1 MNFAR
6 VVDVIAAA
14 MPAWR
19 PPPKLSLS
27 EWADRYFY
35 LSAGMAAEP
44 GRWHTLPYQKAI
56 MDAITD
62 PHVKRVTLIKSAR
75 VGGTLMANA
84 AIGYFMHQDP
94 APILYVL
101 PTVENAEGHSKDTV
115 APMLRDVPVLAAM
128 KFADGEDNG
137 PKGSGNTIRHKIFP
151 GGALM
156 LVGANSGAGLRRVGV
171 RVLILDEVDAYPPS
185 AGSDG
190 DPVKLA
196 TMRTQAYWNRKIV
209 AISTP
214 LVQGASQ
221 IERLFEDGDQRRYFV
236 PCPSCGHMAP
246 LVFTGEQGH
255 RMEWPEG
262 QPEAAF
268 FTCQAAGCV
277 IEHHEK
283 RAMVEGGE
291 WRAVK
296 WNADTRAWEPITY
309 TEEKKW
315 DGHASFHIWAAYSY
329 NANASWA
336 EIAREFLKVKD
347 NPQELRTFVNTWLGE
362 TWKEK
367 GEAPDW
373 QRLYQRR
380 ESYEIGTVPAGSLL
394 LTCGVDVQK
403 DRFVYEV
410 VSWGAGKR
418 SWSVDAGVI
427 PADTANA
434 DDWAKLNELL
444 GRTFPG
450 EDGVTSAI
458 GMLAVDSGYQTSM
471 AYAWARQ
478 HPLSRVIAVKGIG
491 GARSLIGAPTKVDVT
506 VRGTRFGYK
515 MWPVGADIAKGELYG
530 WLALEAPKA
539 GEQYPAGYCHF
550 PQYDEEFFKQIT
562 AEHLVKH
569 TDKRGF
575 VRVEWEL
582 QNGRENH
589 WLDCRVYARA
599 AASLKGLDRMRTSA
613 PLEQRVV
620 APPPRA
626 PPTLDEIREGVPPLR
641 PPGSPQRQ
649 QPKFLGRPGRGKS
662 WLGR

>member
-1 MNFAR
+1 MSDY
-6 VVDVIAAA
+6 VSVSDVIQEALA
-14 MPAWR
+14 AWR

-35 LSAGMAAEP
+35 LSQGMAAEP
-44 GRWHTLPYQKAI
+44 GRWHTLPYQRGI

-62 PHVKRVTLIKSAR
+62 PTVKRVTLIKSAR

-84 AIGYFMHQDP
+84 AIGYFIHQDP
-94 APILYVL
+94 SPILYVL
-101 PTVENAEGHSKDTV
+101 PTVENAEGHSKDTI
-115 APMLRDVPVLAAM
+115 APMLRDVPVLAEIA
-128 KFADGEDNG
+128 FAEDDG

-196 TMRTQAYWNRKIV
+196 TMRTQAYWNRKII

-214 LVQGASQ
+214 LVEGASQ
-221 IERLFEDGDQRRYFV
+221 IERLFEDGDGRRYFV

-246 LVFTGEQGH
+246 LVFNGDKGH

-262 QPEAAF
+262 RPEAAF
-268 FTCQAAGCV
+268 FSCQVAGCV
-277 IEHHEK
+277 IEHHQK
-283 RAMVEGGE
+283 RAMVERGE
-291 WRAVK
+291 WRAAK
-296 WNADTRAWEPITY
+296 WDEGARAWVEQPKG
-309 TEEKKW
+309 E
-315 DGHASFHIWAAYSY
+315 HASFHIWAAYSF
-329 NANASWA
+329 NANASWT

-373 QRLYQRR
+373 QRLYHRR
-380 ESYEIGTVPAGSLL
+380 ESYGIGTVPAGSLL

-410 VSWGAGKR
+410 VSWGAGKQ

-427 PADTANA
+427 PADTANEA
-434 DDWAKLNELL
+434 DWVKLDELL
-444 GRTFPG
+444 ARTYPG
-450 EDGVTSAI
+450 PDGVISSL
-458 GMLAVDSGYQTSM
+458 GMLAVDAGYNTAM
-471 AYAWARQ
+471 VYAWARR
-478 HPLSRVIAVKGIG
+478 HPLSRVIAVKGAA
-491 GARSLIGAPTKVDVT
+491 GARALVGAPSKVDTTISGKRV
-506 VRGTRFGYK
+506 GYRV
-515 MWPVGADIAKGELYG
+515 WPLGVDIAKSELYG
-530 WLALEAPKA
+530 WLRLEQPKD
-539 GEQYPAGYCHF
+539 GEPFPAGFCHF
-550 PQYDEEFFKQIT
+550 PQYDEEFFKQLT
-562 AEHLVKH
+562 AEHLVA
-569 TDKRGF
+569 
-575 VRVEWEL
+575 RVDGKNFTHYEW
-582 QNGRENH
+582 QKIQGRENH

-599 AASLKGLDRMRTSA
+599 AASLKGFDRMRSPPAAGAPPAPPAPPMAEEIRKGVA
-613 PLEQRVV
+613 PLPPAGV
-620 APPPRA
+620 AQPA
-626 PPTLDEIREGVPPLR
+626 R
-641 PPGSPQRQ
+641 PPAA
-649 QPKFLGRPGRGKS
+649 KFLGRPARGKS

>member
-1 MNFAR
+1 MSYAS
-6 VVDVIAAA
+6 VADVIAAA
-14 MPAWR
+14 LSAWK
-19 PPPKLSLS
+19 PPPKLTLS
-27 EWADRYFY
+27 EWADTYFY
-35 LSAGMAAEP
+35 LSPGMAAEP
-44 GRWHTLPYQKAI
+44 GRWHTLPYQRGI

-62 PHVKRVTLIKSAR
+62 PNVKRVTLIKSAR

-84 AIGYFMHQDP
+84 AIGYFIHQDP

-101 PTVENAEGHSKDTV
+101 PTVENAEGHSKDTI
-115 APMLRDVPVLAAM
+115 APMLRDVPVLAEIA
-128 KFADGEDNG
+128 FAEEEG

-214 LVQGASQ
+214 LVEGASQ
-221 IERLFEDGDQRRYFV
+221 IERLFEDGDGRRYFV

-246 LVFTGEQGH
+246 LVFTGEKGH

-262 QPEAAF
+262 KPEAAF
-268 FTCQAAGCV
+268 FSCQAAGCV
-277 IEHHEK
+277 IEHHQK
-283 RAMVEGGE
+283 RAMVEGGA
-291 WRAVK
+291 WRAVT
-296 WNADTRAWEPITY
+296 WNEDERAWVPREY
-309 TEEKKW
+309 TKEKPW
-315 DGHASFHIWAAYSY
+315 DGHASFHVWAAYSY
-329 NANASWA
+329 MPNTAWKD
-336 EIAREFLKVKD
+336 IAIEFLKVKG

-380 ESYEIGTVPAGSLL
+380 EAYGIGTVPAGSLL

-403 DRFVYEV
+403 NRFVYEV

-427 PADTANA
+427 PADTSNEAE
-434 DDWAKLNELL
+434 WAKLNELL
-444 GRTFPG
+444 GRTYPG
-450 EDGVTSAI
+450 PDGVLSVI
-458 GMLAVDSGYQTSM
+458 GMLAVDAGYNTSM
-471 AYAWARQ
+471 VYAWARQ
-478 HPLSRVIAVKGIG
+478 HPLSRVIAVKGVG
-491 GARSLIGAPTKVDVT
+491 GAKALIGSPSKVDVT
-506 VRGTRFGYK
+506 ISGRRVGYRV
-515 MWPVGADIAKGELYG
+515 WPVGADIAKSELYG
-530 WLALEAPKA
+530 WLALQPPKN
-539 GEQYPAGYCHF
+539 GEPYPAGFCHF
-550 PQYDEEFFKQIT
+550 PEHEEEFFKQIT
-562 AEHLVKH
+562 AEHFVK
-569 TDKRGF
+569 
-575 VRVEWEL
+575 RVDARNFAHYEW
-582 QNGRENH
+582 QIQKGRENH

-599 AASLKGLDRMRTSA
+599 AASLKGLDRMKPPALPVAAARAAAQADEPEARPAA
-613 PLEQRVV
+613 PT
-620 APPPRA
+620 APR
-626 PPTLDEIREGVPPLR
+626 
-641 PPGSPQRQ
+641 
-649 QPKFLGRPGRGKS
+649 PKFLGRPGRGKS